1 MIIKNKDPL
10 FSQRDVLIVR
20 DYLDSNVIRLVP
32 ASLCGHSF
40 CQVKDDY
47 KGLEENNSP
56 FGKII
61 GWHRRSE

>member
-10 FSQRDVLIVR
+10 FPQRDVLIVR

-40 CQVKDDY
+40 CQVKDDH
-47 KGLEENNSP
+47 KELEEDTPLS
-56 FGKII
+56 GKII